1 MGLEAFD
8 FNGMA
13 LVGEPGQHAVGYHF
27 AHVGHGQQF
36 FAGCGRYCFDAAEV
50 DGYLACGGFAHET
63 DSQGEEHAVEGHVAR
78 SVQAGAETAGALFFP
93 ALKGEELG
101 KGEVVQVGRSAGE
114 TQVEEL
120 LHRGFAGQDVHGLA
134 AGEMQQFALYLHG
147 AAVGIGAEPLGL
159 VFLAHEGSAA
169 VGADGGELR
178 PRGASLALRGFH
190 CRYFGDYLA
199 ALLHIHP
206 VAFVDVQGGHLVG
219 IDQRGTLDYGAA
231 ELYRLQV
238 CHRSN
243 GPGAAHLIVDGQDG
257 GEGLLGLELV
267 CYRPTGHLGRK
278 AQGAL
283 KRHFVD
289 FDDYSVGGEGEELAL
304 GVPVVDVF
312 LDFAY
317 AVHDL
322 AFVRHRQPPAFG
334 GGKGFVVAAEFQ
346 AALGRDVVEGAHEA
360 AAGHFLAVE
369 QLQRTRR
376 GVAGV
381 GERRLA
387 GIVALAVKG
396 VEGGVGH
403 QHLATDLEVGREIA
417 LERVG
422 DIGDASGVF
431 GDVVALYAVAA
442 GEGTVE
448 LAVAVGEADGGA
460 VELELAAV

>member
-1 MGLEAFD
+1 
-8 FNGMA
+8 
-13 LVGEPGQHAVGYHF
+13 
-27 AHVGHGQQF
+27 
-36 FAGCGRYCFDAAEV
+36 
-50 DGYLACGGFAHET
+50 
-63 DSQGEEHAVEGHVAR
+63 
-78 SVQAGAETAGALFFP
+78 
-93 ALKGEELG
+93 
-101 KGEVVQVGRSAGE
+101 
-114 TQVEEL
+114 
-120 LHRGFAGQDVHGLA
+120 
-134 AGEMQQFALYLHG
+134 MQQFALYLHG
-147 AAVGIGAEPLGL
+147 AAVGIGAEPLGF

-178 PRGASLALRGFH
+178 PRGAGLALGRLH
-190 CRYFGDYLA
+190 CRYFGDDLA

-219 IDQRGTLDYGAA
+219 IDQGGALDHGAA

-243 GPGAAHLIVDGQDG
+243 GPGAAYLVVDGQDG

-267 CYRPTGHLGRK
+267 CYRPAGHLGRE

-283 KRHFVD
+283 ERHFVD
-289 FDDYSVGGEGEELAL
+289 LDDYSVGGEGEELAL

-322 AFVRHRQPPAFG
+322 AFVRHRQPPAFSG
-334 GGKGFVVAAEFQ
+334 CESLVVAAEFQ

-360 AAGHFLAVE
+360 AAGHFLAVQ

-387 GIVALAVKG
+387 GIVALAVQG

-403 QHLATDLEVGREIA
+403 QHLAPDLEVGREIA

-448 LAVAVGEADGGA
+448 LAVTVGEADGGA
-460 VELELAAV
+460 VELELAAVREARFEGFLGAGGEFLHLGDGVGIGKGEHGIAVGPLYETLLKVAAHALGGGVGGFEFRPFGLQMLQLVHEGVELVVRHGGGVIHIITPAVLPQESNQFLDSCLCRASFHTNYKNSKKSLQKR